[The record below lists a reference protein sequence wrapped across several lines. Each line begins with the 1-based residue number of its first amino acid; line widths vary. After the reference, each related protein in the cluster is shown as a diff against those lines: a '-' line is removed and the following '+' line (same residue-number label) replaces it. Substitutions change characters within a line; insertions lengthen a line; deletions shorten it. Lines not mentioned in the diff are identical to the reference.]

1 MNKTIQI
8 FLARNTDRVHS
19 VLREEGRIRKDI
31 ETLLKRMLSHP
42 DRTMRLILESILI
55 HSGEILRNL
64 HQILIN
70 TIK

>member
-1 MNKTIQI
+1 MDKTIQT
-8 FLARNTDRVHS
+8 FLTRNTDRVHS